1 MSKCEIEIGLSWSKE
16 YIISEITI
24 IRRIPGN
31 PDANLPVPVVAAIQT
46 TGATFQINNVKLYV
60 PVATLSINHNIHFL
74 ENIKQG
80 FKRTISWKKYIS
92 EIKTQTKNNNLAYL
106 IDPTFRNVN
115 KLFVISFKNDNDD
128 PTRDSFNEY
137 YMPLVEIKDFDALI
151 DNKPFFEQPVKK
163 KQEAYEKLVEMSR
176 NNNYTT
182 GNLLDYLYHQKY
194 HKLIGID
201 LSRQANTSIPPTN

>member
-1 MSKCEIEIGLSWSKE
+1 MSNCEIELGLSWSKE
-16 YIISEITI
+16 CIISEITI
-24 IRRIPGN
+24 IRGIPGN
-31 PDANLPVPVVAAIQT
+31 PDANLPVPVVAAIQI

-60 PVATLSINHNIHFL
+60 PVVTLSINHNIHFL
-74 ENIKQG
+74 ENIKQR

-92 EIKTQTKNNNLAYL
+92 EIKTQTKNNHLAYL

-128 PTRDSFNEY
+128 PTRDFFNAY

-163 KQEAYEKLVEMSR
+163 NKKRMK
-176 NNNYTT
+176 
-182 GNLLDYLYHQKY
+182 NL
-194 HKLIGID
+194 
-201 LSRQANTSIPPTN
+201 